1 MADSMLPGGGCMDL
15 ETPESVIIN
24 MALFSTSA
32 MKLSA
37 QKAKEWAGSSHQS
50 HGFNLSHIAQQ
61 VKDSWLEKKRY
72 TVQIDSDNENF

>member
-1 MADSMLPGGGCMDL
+1 MADSMLPGGGCMDP

-37 QKAKEWAGSSHQS
+37 QKAKEWGVSCHQS
-50 HGFNLSHIAQQ
+50 HGFNLSHIA
-61 VKDSWLEKKRY
+61 
-72 TVQIDSDNENF
+72 